1 MNHTAVLIVV
11 VTFLICASME
21 NGVLSFTQSYA
32 SRHTI
37 GFNQQ
42 PQGTNDKCND
52 ECNGDDGHGTKQGIH
67 ENSNTRQT
75 PVCITAGGNSPI
87 TDSCNNAST
96 TGITNT
102 GGNVL
107 LPLPS

>member
-11 VTFLICASME
+11 VTFLISMLME
-21 NGVLSFTQSYA
+21 NGILIFTQSYA

-42 PQGTNDKCND
+42 PQGT
-52 ECNGDDGHGTKQGIH
+52 KQGIH

-75 PVCITAGGNSPI
+75 PVCLTAGGNSPI
-87 TDSCNNAST
+87 TDSCNTAST

-102 GGNVL
+102 GGNAL